1 MRESL
6 RKVRDICFPDIDDGK
21 WLSNIDNTQW
31 LHHLH
36 CILSGAVK
44 IAERVKRFLGM
55 LLERVEIFKSL
66 LVLKLFS
73 F

>member
-6 RKVRDICFPDIDDGK
+6 RKVRDICFPDIDDSK

-44 IAERVKRFLGM
+44 IAERV
-55 LLERVEIFKSL
+55 INSL
-66 LVLKLFS
+66 LFIILIS
-73 F
+73 QH